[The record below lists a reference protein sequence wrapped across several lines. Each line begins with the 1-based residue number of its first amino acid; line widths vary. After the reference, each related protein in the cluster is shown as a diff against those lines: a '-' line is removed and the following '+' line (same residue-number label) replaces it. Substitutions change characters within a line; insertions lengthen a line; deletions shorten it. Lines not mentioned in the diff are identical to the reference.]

1 MTSETQV
8 TRVFSFIET
17 DLTTK
22 KVNVQF
28 VGVCLAVA
36 VYNDAETFVFL
47 LLKAKGVDIMSLSW
61 SGCFLGQVTAFLSKT
76 NNFDGR

>member
-1 MTSETQV
+1 M
-8 TRVFSFIET
+8 FSFIET

-47 LLKAKGVDIMSLSW
+47 LLKAKGVDIMSLNLEW
-61 SGCFLGQVTAFLSKT
+61 VFLRPGHCIPQ
-76 NNFDGR
+76 